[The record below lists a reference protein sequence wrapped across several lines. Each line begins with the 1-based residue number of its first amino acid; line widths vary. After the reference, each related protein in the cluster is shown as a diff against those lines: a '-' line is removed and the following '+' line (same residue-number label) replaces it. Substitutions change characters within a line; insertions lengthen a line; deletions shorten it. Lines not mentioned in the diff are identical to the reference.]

1 MEPLPNL
8 SEQSARIG
16 TWLLS
21 VANHPR
27 VEEYTYGKGTGKGK
41 GKGKKFECLLVSDDS
56 DAYCL
61 GPFRKKGKEPAGTNE
76 FQTKMEQFKRNSVWK
91 VS

>member
-21 VANHPR
+21 VATPPR
-27 VEEYTYGKGTGKGK
+27 VEEYTYGKGSGKGK
-41 GKGKKFECLLVSDDS
+41 GNSRKQILAQSEDRASLAQANFALASRKQILV
-56 DAYCL
+56 
-61 GPFRKKGKEPAGTNE
+61 AGLI
-76 FQTKMEQFKRNSVWK
+76 S
-91 VS
+91 